1 MTADWS
7 HRAYTH
13 ACNLYR
19 PSGRFAYFFARGK
32 LRGDPVFRALLQRGL
47 LPSGGDFLDLGC
59 GQGCWFAWLL
69 AARHV
74 HEEGAWPVEWPAPP
88 LPQKLRGVELTAQDA
103 QRAVKAFSPYR
114 ETVRIEQG
122 DMCTTDLGRP
132 DVVTVLDALHYV
144 SHDLQ
149 ETLLQRIHAALA
161 PGGVFV
167 TRVGDA
173 RGGWRYRLAN
183 GIDHT
188 VSALR
193 GYRGARLYG
202 RALSEWRNLLEGIGF
217 EVQAAPMSEG
227 QPFAN
232 VMLVC
237 RHSV

>member
-1 MTADWS
+1 
-7 HRAYTH
+7 
-13 ACNLYR
+13 
-19 PSGRFAYFFARGK
+19 
-32 LRGDPVFRALLQRGL
+32 
-47 LPSGGDFLDLGC
+47 
-59 GQGCWFAWLL
+59 
-69 AARHV
+69 
-74 HEEGAWPVEWPAPP
+74 
-88 LPQKLRGVELTAQDA
+88 
-103 QRAVKAFSPYR
+103 
-114 ETVRIEQG
+114 
-122 DMCTTDLGRP
+122 MCTTDLGRP

-173 RGGWRYRLAN
+173 SGGWRYRLAN